1 MNHIISTYGGM
12 AVYTL
17 ISNEGTQDECSSDVI
32 LMRSQAD
39 ILSEN
44 IRERNNGGTFP
55 FAEGEI
61 SLTDKDG
68 DTVDLFYV
76 DEIRLK
82 TVLDEF

>member
-1 MNHIISTYGGM
+1 M
-12 AVYTL
+12 
-17 ISNEGTQDECSSDVI
+17 SSDVI

-61 SLTDKDG
+61 FLTDKDG

-76 DEIRLK
+76 DEIHLK

>member
-17 ISNEGTQDECSSDVI
+17 ISNAGTPDECSSDVI

-39 ILSEN
+39 ILSEELQ
-44 IRERNNGGTFP
+44 RERNNGGTFP
-55 FAEGEI
+55 FAEGESI
-61 SLTDKDG
+61 RMALWIC
-68 DTVDLFYV
+68 FNV